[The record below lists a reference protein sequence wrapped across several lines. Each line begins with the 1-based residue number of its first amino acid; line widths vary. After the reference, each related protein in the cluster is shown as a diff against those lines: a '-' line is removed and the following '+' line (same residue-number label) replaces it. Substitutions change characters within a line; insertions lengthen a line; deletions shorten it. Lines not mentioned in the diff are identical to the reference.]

1 MNNRSRSRKRTPW
14 DNKTELTATQEYVQ
28 MHYITR
34 YEDRHPKLK
43 DDGESD
49 MINSYVPTKCP

>member
-28 MHYITR
+28 MHYITAVNAENISNQQQER
-34 YEDRHPKLK
+34 FLNREKFLSVN
-43 DDGESD
+43 G
-49 MINSYVPTKCP
+49 